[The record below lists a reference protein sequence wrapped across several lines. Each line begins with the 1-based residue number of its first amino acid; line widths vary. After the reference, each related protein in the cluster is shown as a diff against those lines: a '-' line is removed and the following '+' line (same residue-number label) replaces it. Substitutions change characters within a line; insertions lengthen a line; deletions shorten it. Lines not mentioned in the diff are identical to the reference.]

1 MLGQE
6 KAFKIMEEALK
17 HSRADHTELVIMGH
31 EHFLTRYAN
40 SQIHQNVAEEDAIL
54 FIKSI
59 VGKKIGVSTVNNFHP
74 KKVAKVVDNSY
85 ESALKQ
91 EEIRDFT
98 GLPRRIKTPQVSTYV
113 PRTLEI
119 NCEEKALIVQDMI
132 ARTHGDRMTLSGA
145 FYTGASETAVMNS
158 NGVRAYHLGT
168 KANITALTSSKD
180 TSGYAAG
187 SSRDVDKLD
196 YIRLVEEAL
205 ESAKSYNELKTLP
218 PGEYPVILEEYAV
231 ADLLLYLAFMG
242 MTANSVEDGRS
253 FIPPH
258 TGKKIFKKDVCIYD
272 DSLDPDTFM
281 TPFDY
286 EGVPKRRIDFIK
298 EGMVTGEYTRNT
310 YTAGKQ
316 GKESTGHAL
325 PPGAGLTMSL
335 PSNLFMEAG
344 NKTNKEMM
352 KQMGTG
358 LLVKRFHYL
367 TEVHPLKT
375 IVSGMTRDGVFWVEK
390 GEITARVTNMRFTQ
404 SIIDAFKNIK
414 SISSHRKLIW
424 FREFTLD
431 FPITLVMPRLYIEKF
446 NFTGQTEF

>member
-17 HSRADHTELVIMGH
+17 HSRADQTELVIMGH

-40 SQIHQNVAEEDAIL
+40 SQIHQNMAEENATL

-59 VGKKIGVSTVNNFHP
+59 VGKKIGVSTINNFHP
-74 KKVAKVVDNSY
+74 RKVARAVENTY
-85 ESALKQ
+85 EAALKQ
-91 EEIRDFT
+91 EEVKDFN
-98 GLPRRIKTPQVSTYV
+98 GLPGRIEIPAVSTFV

-119 NCEEKALIVQDMI
+119 NPEEKALIVQDMI

-158 NGVRAYHLGT
+158 NGVRAYHICT
-168 KANITALTSSKD
+168 KANITTLTASKD

-205 ESAKSYNELKTLP
+205 ESAGAYNEITTLP

-242 MTANSVEDGRS
+242 MTADSVEDGHS
-253 FIPPH
+253 FITPH
-258 TGKKIFKKDVCIYD
+258 AGKKIFKKDISIYD
-272 DSLDPDTFM
+272 DGLNPDTFM
-281 TPFDY
+281 IPFDY
-286 EGVPKRRIDFIK
+286 EGVPKRRTEFIK
-298 EGMVTGEYTRNT
+298 EGIVTGEYTQNT
-310 YTAGKQ
+310 YTAGRE

-325 PPGAGLTMSL
+325 PPGAGLSATL

-344 NKTNKEMM
+344 NKTNEEMM

-358 LLVKRFHYL
+358 ILIKRFHYL

-375 IVSGMTRDGVFWVEK
+375 IVSGMTRDGVFRVEN

-404 SIIDAFKNIK
+404 SIIEAFKHIK
-414 SISSHRKLIW
+414 SISSNRKLIW
-424 FREFTLD
+424 FREYTLD
-431 FPITLVMPRLYIEKF
+431 FPITLVIPRLYIDKF